1 MKKLTIAEMTEPQK
15 IRVRTRLAQEQKKLG
30 CPLTNAEQ
38 NKVKDQIITEIS
50 KEVDAA
56 AAKVRAQK
64 KRIKSNPAAGK
75 KPLTGQRKLIRGDC
89 AEPSG

>member
-30 CPLTNAEQ
+30 RPLTNAEQ
-38 NKVKDQIITEIS
+38 NKVKDQIINEIS

-64 KRIKSNPAAGK
+64 KKDKIKPGGGEETFNWSAK
-75 KPLTGQRKLIRGDC
+75 THTRGLR
-89 AEPSG
+89 

>member
-30 CPLTNAEQ
+30 RPLTNAEQ

-64 KRIKSNPAAGK
+64 KRIKSNPAAEQK
-75 KPLTGQRKLIRGDC
+75 HTAGQRKPIRGDY
-89 AEPSG
+89 AEPF

>member
-30 CPLTNAEQ
+30 RPLTNAEQ

-56 AAKVRAQK
+56 AAKVGHRK
-64 KRIKSNPAAGK
+64 KDKIKPGGGEETFNWSAK
-75 KPLTGQRKLIRGDC
+75 THTRGLR
-89 AEPSG
+89 

>member
-30 CPLTNAEQ
+30 RPLTNAEQ

-64 KRIKSNPAAGK
+64 RIKSNPAAEK
-75 KPLTGQRKLIRGDC
+75 KPLTGQRKPIRGDC